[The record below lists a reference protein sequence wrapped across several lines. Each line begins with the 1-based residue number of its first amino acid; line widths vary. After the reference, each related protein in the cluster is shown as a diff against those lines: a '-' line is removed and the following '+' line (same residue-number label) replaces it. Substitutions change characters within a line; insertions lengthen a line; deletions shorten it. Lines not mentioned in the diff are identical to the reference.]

1 MKKRFTILI
10 AMMMLLTAM
19 ATNVFA
25 SSANNN
31 SKVSPKEWQEWFNG
45 LSKEEQLSVN
55 YEPASSKQLRF
66 TDDDMEWLNWYNSLS
81 KEEQLAVNY
90 VPSQILKV
98 FSANEVSKVNIDD
111 LKLKEEIIKNIA
123 IEFSESSLS
132 DFSDGSA
139 DYLIDEKAVDLRQ
152 FLKDKRA
159 IKTIKEDKLGRKLS
173 LIDLEIKDIQLEDL
187 NDNYGVTLT
196 VAINFLDGDLK
207 SSLEYFNSIVINKE
221 TGLIIAA
228 TTNDLSAGTL
238 LNNQVIRSTNDLI
251 ELKNYENKNSLTRSY
266 KKNNSY
272 DFENSIKKFEKYV
285 EEINNEQLAHTGQT
299 KIALRRARYS
309 SFSSAQRKT
318 MRTYQD
324 DWFDGFN
331 PNYAN
336 FEGYGGDCTNY
347 ASQVLYSGCKTM
359 YAKRGSGIA
368 GSNYWFYRSSRDRS
382 SSWTGVN
389 ELRSF
394 LLNNSTKGPSG
405 SISSTFGALESGDII
420 QLGSNGNFYHS
431 IVVYNK
437 GGDPTVTAHTD
448 KYSGYYSSRYGGSP
462 NSKIHIDGYYY

>member
-1 MKKRFTILI
+1 MKKLI
-10 AMMMLLTAM
+10 MVVMTLLLIIGVNTHAF
-19 ATNVFA
+19 ANVNA
-25 SSANNN
+25 
-31 SKVSPKEWQEWFNG
+31 
-45 LSKEEQLSVN
+45 
-55 YEPASSKQLRF
+55 
-66 TDDDMEWLNWYNSLS
+66 SLS
-81 KEEQLAVNY
+81 EET
-90 VPSQILKV
+90 
-98 FSANEVSKVNIDD
+98 
-111 LKLKEEIIKNIA
+111 IKKIA
-123 IEFSESSLS
+123 IEFSEYSLS
-132 DFSDGSA
+132 DFSDDSA
-139 DYLIDEKAVDLRQ
+139 DYLIDEKAVDLKQ

-173 LIDLEIKDIQLEDL
+173 LIDFEIKDIKLEEF

-196 VAINFLDGDLK
+196 VAINFLDGNLK
-207 SSLEYFNSIVINKE
+207 SSLEYFNSIVINKA

-238 LNNQVIRSTNDLI
+238 LNNQVIRSANDLM
-251 ELKNYENKNSLTRSY
+251 ELKNYEYENSLTRSC
-266 KKNNSY
+266 KKDNNY
-272 DFENSIKKFEKYV
+272 DFENSIKNFEEYV
-285 EEINNEQLAHTGQT
+285 EEINNEQLVYTEKDYADQP
-299 KIALRRARYS
+299 KITLRRATYS
-309 SFSSAQRKT
+309 SFSSAQRKA
-318 MRTYQD
+318 MRTYQNN
-324 DWFDGFN
+324 WFNGFN

-368 GSNYWFYRSSRDRS
+368 GSNYWFYRSSNDRS

-394 LLNNSTKGPSG
+394 LLNNSTKGPSA

-437 GGDPTVTAHTD
+437 GGDPTVTAHTNS
-448 KYSGYYSSRYGGSP
+448 YFGYYSSRYGGSS